1 MTILQSLAAVAAL
14 GVAFAPQVQLFI
26 QWAIGLW
33 QDDSLVPPPKPLEEA
48 IAPSYQDAIANLA
61 TVRLR
66 LRATDRLGDEQK
78 KAVDTLTL
86 ALVDGSDL

>member
-1 MTILQSLAAVAAL
+1 MTAVQVLAAVAGLAVL
-14 GVAFAPQVQLFI
+14 FGPQVQLAI
-26 QWAIGLW
+26 QWVIGLW
-33 QDDSLVPPPKPLEEA
+33 QDDKTVPPPKPLEEA
-48 IAPSYQDAIANLA
+48 IAPSYRDAISDLAN
-61 TVRLR
+61 VRLR

>member
-1 MTILQSLAAVAAL
+1 VTTIQIIAAAAAL
-14 GVAFAPQVQLFI
+14 GVAFAPQLKLLA

-33 QDDSLVPPPKPLEEA
+33 QDGSTVPPPKPLEEA

-66 LRATDRLGDEQK
+66 LLSTDGLQDEQK
-78 KAVDTLTL
+78 KAIDTLTL
-86 ALVDGSDL
+86 ALVSGSDR

>member
-1 MTILQSLAAVAAL
+1 MQALAAIAAIV
-14 GVAFAPQVQLFI
+14 VAFWPQVQMFI

-33 QDDSLVPPPKPLEEA
+33 QDDPFVPPPKPLEEA

-66 LRATDRLGDEQK
+66 LRATDRFGEEQK
-78 KAVDTLTL
+78 KAVDALTL

>member
-1 MTILQSLAAVAAL
+1 MTSVQVLASVAAL
-14 GVAFAPQVQLFI
+14 AVVFGPQVQLAI

-48 IAPSYQDAIANLA
+48 IAPSYRDAISDLAN
-61 TVRLR
+61 VRLR
-66 LRATDRLGDEQK
+66 LRTTDRLGDEQK

>member
-1 MTILQSLAAVAAL
+1 MQALAAIAAIV
-14 GVAFAPQVQLFI
+14 VAFWPQVQMFV

-33 QDDSLVPPPKPLEEA
+33 QDDPFVPPPKPLEEA

-66 LRATDRLGDEQK
+66 LRATERLADEQK